1 MKWAISVCV
10 AFLGYSVPAQADIL
24 AIVISEDDL
33 PYAMKSSNYDNSP
46 SNYDNSSSNYDNA
59 ETTYDNA
66 ATTYENSS
74 TTYENS
80 ASGKRNIY
88 TQDGRR
94 IGYYVF
100 SDNGVLNF
108 YNNSGR
114 VFYMPSGGHTQSVF
128 YTKGEEWCG
137 TLGEMDG
144 KTVLG
149 VTRNCMLRMLME

>member
-1 MKWAISVCV
+1 MKHAIFVC
-10 AFLGYSVPAQADIL
+10 AALLGYSVPAQADIL
-24 AIVISEDDL
+24 AIVISEEGL
-33 PYAMKSSNYDNSP
+33 PYGLKSSNYDNSP
-46 SNYDNSSSNYDNA
+46 SNYNNSSTNYENA

-66 ATTYENSS
+66 ATTYKNSS
-74 TTYENS
+74 TTYNNT
-80 ASGKRNIY
+80 ASGRHGVY

-100 SDNGVLNF
+100 SDKGVMNF

-128 YTKGEEWCG
+128 YTKGREWCG
-137 TLGEMDG
+137 TLGQMDE

-149 VTRNCMLRMLME
+149 LTRNCMLRMLME